1 MKNILVFVGLLL
13 LAAPLHY
20 VWGEDEGP
28 VFTQAEIEQMLA
40 PIALYPD
47 TVLSHILIAAT
58 YPLEVVQA
66 ERWTQRNSDLEGA
79 EAVAAVEDQD
89 WDPSVK
95 ALVAFPQILE
105 RMSEDLDWTQDLGDA
120 FLLDE
125 ERVLAGVQELRQR
138 AYAQGNLKTTEY
150 VEVVREPD
158 TIIIESR
165 TREVVYIPYYDT
177 RVVYGAW
184 HWPGYYPVYW
194 HRPSHYYWHSGF
206 YWGPGVRVHHGFYFS
221 SFHWGQRR
229 TVVIHNHHYQ
239 PPTRY
244 YTGRTIARHERAQHW
259 RHDPYHRRGVEYRQR
274 PDQRRVEVH
283 RNEGQPAR
291 LDRRRGTQ
299 SEYVRPS
306 RPQASETRERLS
318 SPTPRPD
325 AQRAPG
331 RVSGAERSQR
341 PERGGDVRSTQR
353 TADPRQPSQQRP
365 DRSDRSS
372 GAEVRRSQPSEPARP
387 MRQQRT
393 QPERTQPEPSAAPQR
408 QEQTPQ
414 RTQRQSRQPSP
425 QSSGGRRDSSAAP
438 APRSDR
444 SSSPRRER
452 QNSRTRRGD

>member
-13 LAAPLHY
+13 FAAPVHY
-20 VWGEDEGP
+20 AWSDDEGP
-28 VFTQAEIEQMLA
+28 IFSQAEIEQMLA

-47 TVLSHILIAAT
+47 TVLSHVLIAAT

-66 ERWTQRNSDLEGA
+66 ERWTRQNPDLNGA
-79 EAVAAVEDQD
+79 DAVAAVEDQD

-105 RMSEDLDWTQDLGDA
+105 RMSEDLTWTQDLGDA

-125 ERVLAGVQELRQR
+125 ERVLLGIQELRQR
-138 AYAQGNLKTTEY
+138 AYAEGNLQTTEY

-229 TVVIHNHHYQ
+229 TVVVHVHQHQ
-239 PPTRY
+239 PHPRFDS
-244 YTGRTIARHERAQHW
+244 GRSIARHERARHW
-259 RHDPYHRRGVEYRQR
+259 RHDPYHRRGVEYR
-274 PDQRRVEVH
+274 RVQVH
-283 RNEGQPAR
+283 RNEGAPAR

-299 SEYVRPS
+299 SEHVRS
-306 RPQASETRERLS
+306 DRPQASETRERLS
-318 SPTPRPD
+318 SPAPRPD
-325 AQRAPG
+325 AQRAPSRMSTG
-331 RVSGAERSQR
+331 ERSQR
-341 PERGGDVRSTQR
+341 HERSENVRSTQR
-353 TADPRQPSQQRP
+353 TADPRQPSHQRP
-365 DRSDRSS
+365 DRSERSS
-372 GAEVRRSQPSEPARP
+372 GADARRAQPSEPARP
-387 MRQQRT
+387 TRQQRSQSEPSPSAT
-393 QPERTQPEPSAAPQR
+393 PQREPSATPQRRERAPQR
-408 QEQTPQ
+408 M
-414 RTQRQSRQPSP
+414 QRQSRQPSQ
-425 QSSGGRRDSSAAP
+425 QSPGGQRDRAASP
-438 APRSDR
+438 APRPDA
-444 SSSPRRER
+444 SSSPRRDR
-452 QNSRTRRGD
+452 QNNGQRPRE